1 MVTHKAWEKNLLIKY
16 LCPRDFRR
24 GEMEE
29 KMKKALGEIKKHL
42 LTAISYMLPLVV
54 ASGLLIAVGNLMGGE
69 VVTDLSKMTVPS
81 AFTSLGVLGMGLLPS
96 FIGGYIS
103 YSIADRPGIAPGFL
117 MGQIASFLGA
127 GFLGGMIGGFVA
139 GYIALAI
146 RKYVKVP
153 KWAEALMP
161 MMIIPTLTAMI
172 GGLLMYFVL
181 GGPITAMTNGLN
193 NFVTGLD
200 QSQKTLYGFIIGFI
214 GCIDFGG
221 AISKVPN
228 LICDG
233 LLLDGITEPE
243 AIKVLAAMVP
253 PIGVTFG
260 WWLSKLLKK
269 RIFTAQEEDAI
280 KVAFPM
286 GLCMISEGVIPIAMN
301 DLVRT
306 VVSTSI
312 GCGVCGAISFTF
324 GVGSKVPSGGVFV
337 IPAMSNPFIAVVA
350 LLAGSCVTA
359 ILLNVLKK
367 KLTDEEYAG
376 GSVEEEEA
384 EVDLSGISFE

>member
-1 MVTHKAWEKNLLIKY
+1 
-16 LCPRDFRR
+16 
-24 GEMEE
+24 
-29 KMKKALGEIKKHL
+29 MKKALGEIKKHL

-200 QSQKTLYGFIIGFI
+200 QSQKTLYGFVIGFI
-214 GCIDFGG
+214 GCIDFG
-221 AISKVPN
+221 
-228 LICDG
+228 
-233 LLLDGITEPE
+233 
-243 AIKVLAAMVP
+243 
-253 PIGVTFG
+253 
-260 WWLSKLLKK
+260 
-269 RIFTAQEEDAI
+269 
-280 KVAFPM
+280 
-286 GLCMISEGVIPIAMN
+286 
-301 DLVRT
+301 
-306 VVSTSI
+306 
-312 GCGVCGAISFTF
+312 GAISFTF

>member
-1 MVTHKAWEKNLLIKY
+1 
-16 LCPRDFRR
+16 
-24 GEMEE
+24 
-29 KMKKALGEIKKHL
+29 MKKIGAELKRHA

-54 ASGLLIAVGNLMGGE
+54 ASGLLIAIGNLMGGE
-69 VVTDLSKMTVPS
+69 NVTELSKMTLPS
-81 AFTSLGVLGMGLLPS
+81 ALTTLGVMGMGLLPS
-96 FIGGYIS
+96 FIAGYIA

-127 GFLGGMIGGFVA
+127 GFLGGMVGGYLV
-139 GYIALAI
+139 GYIALFI
-146 RKYVKVP
+146 KNNLKVP

-161 MMIIPTLTAMI
+161 MMIVPTLSAI
-172 GGLLMYFVL
+172 IAGLIMFFVV
-181 GGPITAMTNGLN
+181 GTPITMATKALTN
-193 NFVTGLD
+193 FITGLD
-200 QSQKTLYGFIIGFI
+200 QSSKAVYGFIIGAL

-221 AISKVPN
+221 PISKVPN

-233 LLLDGITEPE
+233 LLLEGITGPE

-260 WWLSKLLKK
+260 WLLSKVLKK
-269 RIFTAQEEDAI
+269 RIFTSQEEDAI

-301 DLVRT
+301 DLLRT
-306 VVSTSI
+306 VASTSI

-376 GSVEEEEA
+376 GSVEEEA
-384 EVDLSGISFE
+384 EVDLSGIPFE

>member
-1 MVTHKAWEKNLLIKY
+1 
-16 LCPRDFRR
+16 
-24 GEMEE
+24 
-29 KMKKALGEIKKHL
+29 MKKALGEIKKHL

-243 AIKVLAAMVP
+243 AIKV
-253 PIGVTFG
+253 
-260 WWLSKLLKK
+260 
-269 RIFTAQEEDAI
+269 
-280 KVAFPM
+280 AFPM

-301 DLVRT
+301 DLLRT
-306 VVSTSI
+306 VASTSI

-376 GSVEEEEA
+376 GSVEDEEA

>member
-1 MVTHKAWEKNLLIKY
+1 
-16 LCPRDFRR
+16 
-24 GEMEE
+24 
-29 KMKKALGEIKKHL
+29 MKKAIGEIKKHL

-139 GYIALAI
+139 GYIALAV

-337 IPAMSNPFIAVVA
+337 IPAMSNPLIAVVA
-350 LLAGSCVTA
+350 LLTGSCVTA

-376 GSVEEEEA
+376 GTIDEEEA
-384 EVDLSGISFE
+384 EVDFIRNLIRIKKFKFKENDKKICMFQ

>member
-1 MVTHKAWEKNLLIKY
+1 
-16 LCPRDFRR
+16 
-24 GEMEE
+24 
-29 KMKKALGEIKKHL
+29 MKRVIAEVKQHL

-54 ASGLLIAVGNLMGGE
+54 ASGLLIAIGNLLGGQ
-69 VVTDLSKMTVPS
+69 VVTELSEMTIPS
-81 AFTSLGVLGMGLLPS
+81 ALTSLGVLGMGLLPS
-96 FIGGYIS
+96 FIAGYIA

-127 GFLGGMIGGFVA
+127 GFLGGIIGGFLA
-139 GYIALAI
+139 GYIAKLI
-146 RKYVKVP
+146 RDHLKVP

-161 MMIIPTLTAMI
+161 MMIIPTLTAI
-172 GGLLMYFVL
+172 VGGLLMYFVL
-181 GGPITAMTNGLN
+181 GGPITAMTNGLT
-193 NFVTGLD
+193 NFITGLD

-214 GCIDFGG
+214 GCIDYGG

-260 WWLSKLLKK
+260 WFLSKLLKK
-269 RIFTAQEEDAI
+269 RIFTNQEEEAI

-301 DLVRT
+301 DLIRT
-306 VVSTSI
+306 VISTSI
-312 GCGVCGAISFTF
+312 GCGVCGAISFSL

-337 IPAMSNPFIAVVA
+337 IPAMSNPIAAVFA

-359 ILLNVLKK
+359 VLLVVLKK
-367 KLTDEEYAG
+367 RLTDEEFE
-376 GSVEEEEA
+376 SVLDEEEE
-384 EVDLSGISFE
+384 EVDLSGITFE